1 MDTEAFAGIQA
12 LQQKV
17 REDVLK
23 LPTNEGVCCTV
34 CCCAQVSEEGGPEAA
49 EDASALLPVQHC
61 LLCRLDARLWPAF
74 CVDSFQ
80 RAMLSCLPQARYTTL
95 QQNLSLGIVRTCDTN
110 QVGHPKR
117 AKVARV

>member
-61 LLCRLDARLWPAF
+61 LLCLGLMPACGQPF
-74 CVDSFQ
+74 VLTHSKERCS
-80 RAMLSCLPQARYTTL
+80 RACLRHATQL
-95 QQNLSLGIVRTCDTN
+95 CSRT
-110 QVGHPKR
+110 
-117 AKVARV
+117 